1 VQVRELSIPDAYE
14 LSPVVHRDGRGSFTE
29 IYRFEPLESSIGH
42 RFDLRQG
49 NLSISA
55 RGAVRGVHYALV
67 PPSQAKFV
75 YAPFGALL
83 DIVVDIRVGS
93 PTFGAWDSVVIDDV
107 DRKAVYL
114 AEGLGHV
121 LVALTEGAT
130 ANYLASAVYNPGRE
144 HGIDPLDPDLG
155 IEYPFER
162 DDLLLSPK
170 DLEAPS
176 LADAAAAGL
185 LPDYAECQAYYAHLA
200 AVNE

>member
-1 VQVRELSIPDAYE
+1 VQLRELSIPDAYE
-14 LSPVVHRDGRGSFTE
+14 LTPIVHRDDRGSFTE
-29 IYRFEPLESSIGH
+29 MYRFDALEAVIGH
-42 RFDLRQG
+42 RFELRQG
-49 NLSISA
+49 NLSTSA

-107 DRKAVYL
+107 ERRAVYL

-130 ANYLASAVYNPGRE
+130 ANYLASEVYNPERE
-144 HGIDPLDPDLG
+144 LGIDPLDPELG
-155 IEYPFER
+155 IAYPFER
-162 DDLLLSPK
+162 HELLVSPK

-176 LADAAAAGL
+176 LADAAAAGR
-185 LPDYAECQAYYAHLA
+185 LPDYAECRAFYASLSGKD
-200 AVNE
+200 